1 MDKEP
6 RQVCEQLQES
16 SNSEVKFSADF
27 WRKCDVESM
36 LPTSMNTPIWSCS
49 KLSSWWYRINFT
61 VQTRPSQIT
70 MKLNNSIF
78 ATEHIQIDAGLP
90 LVPIIRQF
98 FWIRYFC
105 SMYRFYSNVRRISLN
120 IQIFYFFNRQYFNI
134 DKSKTRYCW
143 DWHQKWCKPYLHHI
157 F

>member
-1 MDKEP
+1 
-6 RQVCEQLQES
+6 
-16 SNSEVKFSADF
+16 
-27 WRKCDVESM
+27 
-36 LPTSMNTPIWSCS
+36 
-49 KLSSWWYRINFT
+49 
-61 VQTRPSQIT
+61 

-143 DWHQKWCKPYLHHI
+143 AWHQKWCKPYLHHMFLNLFWQI
-157 F
+157 FFFLMLMKKCVFVLKNFPPWHKLNKEDDLTSASYLNMLNLCQHLLSQTKWS